1 MRKKTQRRTTAQ
13 RMRQEANNIG
23 RDFAIGILM
32 LCLLALFMSC
42 SRSTAVG
49 LPDFYTMLTANSEK
63 LKASRAKKAVAIER
77 L

>member
-1 MRKKTQRRTTAQ
+1 MRQRI
-13 RMRQEANNIG
+13 RQEANNIG

-42 SRSTAVG
+42 SRSTTVG
-49 LPDFYTMLTANSEK
+49 PPDFYAMPTVNSEK
-63 LKASRAKKAVAIER
+63 PKATRAKKAVAIER